1 MDMYKTT
8 QNNSMDYHQVNNQIT
23 TIQVRRQKKVLHG
36 TYFVMYVSYML
47 DISHTQ
53 FIWSP

>member
-1 MDMYKTT
+1 MYKTT

>member
-8 QNNSMDYHQVNNQIT
+8 QSNSMDYHQVNNQIT